1 MKLLFGMTL
10 FYILLVVVLF
20 IAQRTLIY
28 FPDKSKPTP
37 VQGVD
42 IVRVVAQD
50 GQPLEAW
57 YIPPATPDKLVI
69 VLFHGNAGHYGHR
82 TYKAQMY
89 LAAGYGMLLAEYRGY
104 GGNRGA
110 ISEQGFY
117 HDGRAYIDWL
127 LKAQKIDVGNIILY
141 GESIG
146 SGVAVQMAME
156 YKIKGL
162 VLEVPFSSLVDIAGR
177 QYPFIPVKYLLRD
190 RYMNIEKIEK
200 INAPLLVMH
209 GHKDQTIP
217 FDSAKKLFKA
227 ARNPKKFVEF
237 PQGNHNNLYDFGA
250 SQHVLNFL
258 AGIDD
263 KN

>member
-1 MKLLFGMTL
+1 MEIFIKITL
-10 FYILLVVVLF
+10 FYILLIVVLF

-28 FPDKSKPTP
+28 FPDKSKPAP

-42 IVRVVAQD
+42 IVTVVTKD
-50 GQPLEAW
+50 GQSLEAW
-57 YIPPATPDKLVI
+57 YIPPAASDKPVI

-82 TYKAQMY
+82 IYKAQTY
-89 LAAGYGMLLAEYRGY
+89 LSAGYGMLLAEYRGY
-104 GGNRGA
+104 GGNQGT

-127 LKAQKIDVGNIILY
+127 LEIRNIDVGNIILY

-156 YKIKGL
+156 YDVKGV
-162 VLEVPFSSLVDIAGR
+162 VLEVPFSSLIDIAGP
-177 QYPFIPVKYLLRD
+177 QYPYIPVKYLLRD

-200 INAPLLVMH
+200 IDAPLLILH
-209 GHKDQTIP
+209 GREDQTIP
-217 FDSAKKLFKA
+217 FDSALKLFEA
-227 ARNPKKFVEF
+227 AKEPKKFVDF

-258 AGIDD
+258 AGIDE

>member
-1 MKLLFGMTL
+1 MKLLFGIVL
-10 FYILLVVVLF
+10 FYIILVIVLF
-20 IAQRTLIY
+20 VAQRTVIY
-28 FPDKSKPTP
+28 FPDKSKPMP
-37 VQGVD
+37 IKGVD
-42 IVRVVAQD
+42 IVKVIAQD
-50 GQPLEAW
+50 GQALEAW
-57 YIPPATPDKLVI
+57 YIPPATLGKPVI

-82 TYKAQMY
+82 IYKAQTY

-127 LKAQKIDVGNIILY
+127 LEVQKIDVGNIILY

-146 SGVAVQMAME
+146 SGTAVQMATE
-156 YKIKGL
+156 YDVKGL
-162 VLEVPFSSLVDIAGR
+162 ILEVPFSSLVDIAGR
-177 QYPFIPVKYLLRD
+177 QYPFIPVKYLLSD

-200 INAPLLVMH
+200 IDAPLLILH

-217 FDSAKKLFKA
+217 FDSAKKLFEA
-227 ARNPKKFVEF
+227 AIEPKKFIEF

-250 SQHVLNFL
+250 SQHVLDFL
-258 AGIDD
+258 AGIDK